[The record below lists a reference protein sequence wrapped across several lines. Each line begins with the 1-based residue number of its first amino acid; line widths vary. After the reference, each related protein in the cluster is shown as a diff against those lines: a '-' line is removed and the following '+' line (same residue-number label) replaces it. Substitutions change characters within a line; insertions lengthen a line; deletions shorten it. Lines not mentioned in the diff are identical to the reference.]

1 MNTQRFNFL
10 KSLGFNPKLIIDIGA
25 HVGEWNYHIKS
36 IFPDA
41 KIKSYEENPLCEN
54 YLKNANIDYKICLLG
69 DKEVEQVDFYVNPND
84 LLSTGNSL
92 YLELTTHFSDFKI
105 FKLNMYT
112 LDNQLKEDERKVD
125 LLKLDVQG
133 AELLILE
140 GSKNTLKRTEFVL
153 LEVNIVQYNKDS
165 PLFAEVIK
173 YMDDIGFIVFDIIE
187 IHPYNNYLLQIDIL
201 FSRKDSNFNL
211 KLG

>member
-1 MNTQRFNFL
+1 M
-10 KSLGFNPKLIIDIGA
+10 
-25 HVGEWNYHIKS
+25 
-36 IFPDA
+36 
-41 KIKSYEENPLCEN
+41 
-54 YLKNANIDYKICLLG
+54 
-69 DKEVEQVDFYVNPND
+69 
-84 LLSTGNSL
+84 STGNSL
-92 YLELTTHFSDFKI
+92 YLELTQHFSDFKI

-112 LDNQLKEDERKVD
+112 LDNELQDDERTID

-133 AELLILE
+133 AELLILD

-187 IHPYNNYLLQIDIL
+187 THPYNNYLLQIDIL

>member
-1 MNTQRFNFL
+1 
-10 KSLGFNPKLIIDIGA
+10 
-25 HVGEWNYHIKS
+25 
-36 IFPDA
+36 
-41 KIKSYEENPLCEN
+41 
-54 YLKNANIDYKICLLG
+54 
-69 DKEVEQVDFYVNPND
+69 
-84 LLSTGNSL
+84 
-92 YLELTTHFSDFKI
+92 
-105 FKLNMYT
+105 MYT
-112 LDNQLKEDERKVD
+112 LDNELQDDERTID

-133 AELLILE
+133 AELLILD

-187 IHPYNNYLLQIDIL
+187 THPYNNYLLQIDIL